1 MDRTKGTLM
10 STEARVVVVPQE
22 QGQPLEVV
30 DVTLPD
36 PGPHEVVVRQFA
48 SGICHSHLHTIHNPR
63 PGPAVLGHEST
74 GQVVAVGD
82 SVTDVATGDTVMVT
96 WVPKNQDQARRQ
108 GGATELK
115 LPDGRTATS
124 INVFTWATHTI
135 ADEMYVVKV
144 PDDIDRETDSIIG
157 CAVITGAGAVLH
169 TAGVKQGDSVAIIG
183 VGGVGLSAVAAAAHL
198 GANPVIAVDLDDTKL
213 EFAKQFGATHGV
225 NATDGDAV
233 SAIKELT
240 PVEGQFDILRQPVAG
255 VDYAFD
261 CIGHAS
267 TMKQISEVVRSGEF
281 GQSKGGTAV
290 LVGVPQTPIE
300 LDSRHMFIGERSYIC
315 SLGGSCEPGEDL
327 PRFIEWHR
335 DGILDLDALVTQRYS
350 IDDIGVAVDDLE
362 NGRVAGRSILVFD

>member
-1 MDRTKGTLM
+1 MDRTKGKLM

-48 SGICHSHLHTIHNPR
+48 SGICHSQLHTIHNPR

-74 GQVVAVGD
+74 GQVVAVGE
-82 SVTDVATGDTVMVT
+82 SVTDLATGDTVMVT

-213 EFAKQFGATHGV
+213 EFA
-225 NATDGDAV
+225 
-233 SAIKELT
+233 
-240 PVEGQFDILRQPVAG
+240 
-255 VDYAFD
+255 
-261 CIGHAS
+261 
-267 TMKQISEVVRSGEF
+267 
-281 GQSKGGTAV
+281 
-290 LVGVPQTPIE
+290 
-300 LDSRHMFIGERSYIC
+300 
-315 SLGGSCEPGEDL
+315 
-327 PRFIEWHR
+327 
-335 DGILDLDALVTQRYS
+335 
-350 IDDIGVAVDDLE
+350 
-362 NGRVAGRSILVFD
+362 